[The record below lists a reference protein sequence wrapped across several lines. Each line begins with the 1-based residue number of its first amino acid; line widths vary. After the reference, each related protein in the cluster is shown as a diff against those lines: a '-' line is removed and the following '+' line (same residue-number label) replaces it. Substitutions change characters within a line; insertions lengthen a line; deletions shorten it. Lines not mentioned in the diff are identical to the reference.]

1 MQSPNGVFS
10 EASRIWD
17 LQTLYTD
24 LSMAKNKPLTPMEKT
39 HLRALLCG
47 LSPSEIAEKL
57 GKSPKG
63 VEVDLSNTLYQYV
76 KNLVGRNEEKI
87 DNWRNIC
94 QWLEEAGYKT
104 ELVLE
109 PETTVAYELPAKL
122 IIKKAS
128 IVLDQ
133 NQIVVNVNLR
143 ITTSP
148 DGDLQIEGSRQGNHG
163 DLNRNHGD
171 RNGSS

>member
-1 MQSPNGVFS
+1 MQLSNTIFS
-10 EASRIWD
+10 EAAQGWD
-17 LQTLYTD
+17 LQTLYID
-24 LSMAKNKPLTPMEKT
+24 LGLAKQKPLTPMEKT

-47 LSPSEIAEKL
+47 YSPSEMADKL
-57 GKSPKG
+57 GKSSKG
-63 VEVDLSNTLYQYV
+63 VEVDLSNTLYHYI
-76 KNLVGRNEEKI
+76 KDLVGKAEEKV

-94 QWLEEAGYKT
+94 QWLEEAGYKS
-104 ELVLE
+104 EPEIVVEE
-109 PETTVAYELPAKL
+109 PETTIAYELPAKL

-148 DGDLQIEGSRQGNHG
+148 DGELQIEENKPQSKI
-163 DLNRNHGD
+163 D
-171 RNGSS
+171 RNGSH